1 MEGTFFQ
8 LHYRLTEPER
18 LFDLAQGIQARR
30 RRLKRLP
37 GRCIPFTR
45 WNRRL
50 LWYGLSMLLLDA
62 LCAPV
67 LIMAEDTRWLW
78 LLGICAALELFLY
91 LLLRSN
97 YRRVLRLFRERNGAS
112 SGTLTLDAQGIHEQ
126 NDKGNAVDF
135 SWNDWDC
142 CIASPQV
149 IVLLFKPS
157 VKMMVM
163 LPYTEETLLTLRLA
177 LRAFDREDTLY
188 QKK

>member
-8 LHYRLTEPER
+8 LHYHLAEPER

-30 RRLKRLP
+30 RRLKRLS

-67 LIMAEDTRWLW
+67 LIMAEDTLWLW
-78 LLGICAALELFLY
+78 LLGVCAALELFLY

-97 YRRVLRLFRERNGAS
+97 YRRTLRLFLGNSAT
-112 SGTLTLDAQGIHEQ
+112 SGTLTLDVQGIHEQ
-126 NDKGNAVDF
+126 NDKCNTVDF
-135 SWNDWDC
+135 SWDDWDC
-142 CIASPQV
+142 CIANPQI

-177 LRAFDREDTLY
+177 LRAFGREDTLY
-188 QKK
+188 QKR